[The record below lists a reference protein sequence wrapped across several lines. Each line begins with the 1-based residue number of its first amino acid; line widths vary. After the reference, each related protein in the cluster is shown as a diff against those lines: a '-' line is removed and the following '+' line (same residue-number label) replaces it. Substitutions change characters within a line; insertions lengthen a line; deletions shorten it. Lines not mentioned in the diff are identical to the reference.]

1 MDRLPLR
8 RRDILEKL
16 ARREIS
22 REEAMRLL
30 QEAALPA
37 KPVSPPAPRG
47 PSGPRDIAIIGMAG
61 QFPGASN
68 LSRYWENL
76 VAGRDCITP
85 IPKDRWDGDAFYDAD
100 PRRPGRSTSRW
111 GGFLADVDLF
121 DREFFG
127 ISPREALYM
136 DPQQRLFLQEAWKA
150 LEDAGYSDT
159 ALSENSCG
167 VYVGFGAN
175 DYRLA
180 MRERGLEPEGYALTG
195 NSSAILAARI
205 SYFLNLRGPSLA
217 VDTACSAS
225 LVAIHLA
232 CESLWSGTV
241 RMALAGGVSIYTTPD
256 THVLASK
263 MGMLSMDGR
272 CKTFDDSADGFVPGE
287 GVAAVVLKP
296 LEDALADGDTIH
308 AVIKAT
314 GINQDGRTNG
324 ITAPSAPSQLALE
337 SSVYKRFGI
346 DPGSIGYVEAHGTG
360 TKLGDPIEVQ
370 ALTSAFSQTTD
381 RKQFCAIGS
390 VKTNIGHTIAAAGI
404 AGVLKAVLSMKHRR
418 IPPSL
423 HFKKPNRHIDFAK
436 TPFYVPT
443 EPRDWSVEGGGPRRA
458 AVSSFGFSG
467 TNAHLVLEEAPAR
480 DEGRSWP
487 VHLALFSAKNEAG
500 LRKVLERFL
509 AWLPEGVAERSLEDI
524 TYTLQVG
531 RSHFPVRCGFVAK
544 NAEELSSMIQAALR
558 GEQVEGYRF
567 ANLEKHPV
575 AWDAGRQT
583 QGESLLG
590 ELAALPPGAE
600 ASCRQG
606 LLALS
611 ELYVQG
617 YALPWETLHRGGGR
631 RRVSLPTYPFEGARY
646 WLPGSHPSPAGGE
659 ASTRVTE
666 VPPATEAARASSEG
680 APAIVPVP
688 LPASDGPP
696 ARLQAELARLAAE
709 ILKLDLGEMDLRRP
723 LSVYGFDSIML
734 TELVGNL
741 EKTYGIKLDATLFY
755 EHPTLLSFAQHLHGL
770 LPEPLRRRYDSEEVS
785 GAETSA
791 RAEEPPRSN
800 AGDVAPAGVAPP
812 TTPSADEEQEP
823 IAIIGMAGRFPQ
835 SPELGAFWEH
845 LLHGDDLVTEV
856 PGERWDWRAYFGD
869 PAREPDKTR
878 VKWGGFIGD
887 VDKFDAL
894 FFGISP
900 KEAEVMDPQQRL
912 FLETAWKAI
921 EDSGHR
927 AAEWWGTRTGV
938 FVGMAATDY
947 QSVLTRQGSSFVPQS
962 VTGTARSILPNRLS
976 YLLNLRGPSEA
987 VDTACSSSLV
997 ALHRAVLSLRRG
1009 ECEQALV
1016 GGVHVMLDP
1025 DLFVIADK
1033 GGLLSPDGRSK
1044 TFDARA
1050 NGYVRG
1056 EGVAVVVLKPL
1067 RRALADR
1074 DSILGL
1080 IKGTAVNHSG
1090 RSTSLTAPNPVAQAE
1105 LMVEAYSQAN
1115 VDPATV
1121 TYVEAMG
1128 TGTALGD
1135 PIELNAL
1142 KKAFAELYRRWGRS
1156 PAQRPHCGL
1165 GSVKTNI
1172 GHLEP
1177 ASGMASLVKVLLA
1190 MRHGVLPA
1198 TLHIQ
1203 EVNPRIQLEGS
1214 PFYLNQEPR
1223 PWTRLA
1229 DEQGR
1234 SLPRRAGVNSFGYGG
1249 VNAHVVLEEYL
1260 PAPEPAAPLVREEGV
1275 LVLSARDPERL
1286 RAYATA
1292 LRDALR
1298 SRPEGSA
1305 EGGPPAGIRSGVARL
1320 CAELLSVSEADVLAD
1335 DSSFEML
1342 LQRGVI
1348 ERLVEGIEATWE
1360 VSLLPSEFVGVDSL
1374 DALAALIA
1382 RKLPAGTPEPERGA
1396 ASGGLPARDF
1406 RSVLY
1411 TLQVGRDA
1419 MDERLALVVSG
1430 VDEALAGL
1438 DAYLRGEELPG
1449 RLFLGHR
1456 KRSAERLRA
1465 FGAQAEAPAILE
1477 HLRHQRATRLAELWA
1492 LGAEVDWSAGYGEAP
1507 PRRVPLPT
1515 YPFART
1521 RYWAEGGG
1529 PREAP
1534 RTTVVPS
1541 PHPLLGKSM
1550 STQEGARFTT
1560 SLSGE
1565 EFFVRDHVIQGN
1577 RLLPGAVSLE
1587 MARAGAALVLG
1598 AAGVRGVRQVS
1609 WTRPVVV
1616 SGPRE
1621 ISLHLRGGGAFEIT
1635 MDGEQGAREHARGQ
1649 LLVGEAR
1656 PVPGSV
1662 DLQALWRRCPDRR
1675 PGAEWYEIMRRGG
1688 SEYGPDLR
1696 VIEELAHDGRESISR
1711 LRLPAGLQA
1720 HHGDFVLHPA
1730 LLDGA
1735 IQSLVGLL
1743 GLESSPDPV
1752 LFVPVTLEEL
1762 EIFGALPR
1770 ECYACVEEAPAP
1782 PASSDTRTFHIQM
1795 VDPEGRLLVR
1805 IQGLSVRP
1813 LVRVVRPAAL
1823 AREPAAPFYCYR
1835 RWEESRTQVPDE
1847 VARSEGPLLVFGR
1860 DMETVDRVR
1869 ASLEFSS
1876 VKSPE
1881 VLFVMPG
1888 TRLERVR
1895 PDVFTLNPQREE
1907 DFDGLLDALGAEG
1920 LPGRILHLWSEEPAG
1935 SGERMLE
1942 HQLLLGF
1949 YSMASL
1955 CRALAGRR
1963 PKRKIQGLYAH
1974 ASGREGGE
1982 PLHAAVGGL
1991 LRTAQLESP
2000 ALVLKSV
2007 ELAATDRE
2015 PPSLTDCQGLEC
2027 LLRELVSADGRDVE
2041 IQYREGHRYVSS
2053 LGVLREKV

>member
-1 MDRLPLR
+1 MDSAPQ

-22 REEAMRLL
+22 REEALRLL
-30 QEAALPA
+30 QGAALPA
-37 KPVSPPAPRG
+37 KPVPPPAARER
-47 PSGPRDIAIIGMAG
+47 SGTRDIAIIGMAG

-68 LSRYWENL
+68 LSQYWENL
-76 VAGRDCITP
+76 VAGKDCVTP

-100 PRRPGRSTSRW
+100 PRRPGRSTSKW
-111 GGFLADVDLF
+111 GGFLADVDRF

-127 ISPREALYM
+127 ISPREAQYM

-159 ALSENSCG
+159 ALAEASCG
-167 VYVGFGAN
+167 VFAGFGAN

-180 MRERGLEPEGYALTG
+180 MRERGLDPEGYALTG

-217 VDTACSAS
+217 IDTACSSS

-241 RMALAGGVSIYTTPD
+241 RMALAGGVSVYTTPD

-263 MGMLSMDGR
+263 MGMLSVEGR

-308 AVIKAT
+308 AVIKGT

-324 ITAPSAPSQLALE
+324 ITAPSAPSQIALE
-337 SSVYKRFGI
+337 SSIYKRFGI
-346 DPGSIGYVEAHGTG
+346 DPGTIGYVEAHGTG
-360 TKLGDPIEVQ
+360 TKLGDPIEIQ
-370 ALTSAFSQTTD
+370 ALTSAFAQSTE

-443 EPRDWSVEGGGPRRA
+443 EPRDWTVEGGGLRRA

-467 TNAHLVLEEAPAR
+467 TNAHLVLEEAPAPAR
-480 DEGRSWP
+480 HESRSWP
-487 VHLALFSAKNEAG
+487 VHLALFSAKDEAG
-500 LRKVLERFL
+500 LRRVLEHFL
-509 AWLPEGVAERSLEDI
+509 AWLPRGAAGRSLEDI

-531 RSHFPVRCGFVAK
+531 RSHFPVRCGFVAR

-558 GEQVEGYRF
+558 GAPVEGYRF
-567 ANLEKHPV
+567 ANLEANPV
-575 AWDAGRQT
+575 AWEAGRQT
-583 QGESLLG
+583 QGESLLRQ
-590 ELAALPPGAE
+590 LAALPSAAE
-600 ASCRQG
+600 DSCRRG
-606 LLALS
+606 LKALS

-617 YALPWETLHRGGGR
+617 YALPWEELHRGGGR
-631 RRVSLPTYPFEGARY
+631 LRVSLPTYPFEGARY
-646 WLPGSHPSPAGGE
+646 WLPGPYPSPTSGE
-659 ASTRVTE
+659 ASTRATGSR
-666 VPPATEAARASSEG
+666 PAVEAVRATSEAAPAAAS
-680 APAIVPVP
+680 VP
-688 LPASDGPP
+688 LPAGDGPP
-696 ARLQAELARLAAE
+696 ARLQAELAKLAAE
-709 ILKLDLGEMDLRRP
+709 VLKLDPGEMDLRKP
-723 LSVYGFDSIML
+723 LSGYGFDSLML
-734 TELVGNL
+734 TELVDGL
-741 EKTYGIKLDATLFY
+741 KKRYGVELDATIFY
-755 EHPTLLSFAQHLHGL
+755 EHPTLLSFVQHFHGL
-770 LPEPLRRRYDSEEVS
+770 LPESVRE
-785 GAETSA
+785 
-791 RAEEPPRSN
+791 EEPSRSP
-800 AGDVAPAGVAPP
+800 AGDVVPAGVS
-812 TTPSADEEQEP
+812 TTRSADEEQEP

-835 SPELGAFWEH
+835 SQELSAFWEH
-845 LLHGDDLVTEV
+845 LLRGDDLVTEV

-869 PAREPDKTR
+869 PVRELDKTR
-878 VKWGGFIGD
+878 VKWGGFISD

-927 AAEWWGTRTGV
+927 TSEWWGTRTGV

-947 QSVLTRQGSSFVPQS
+947 QSVMSRQGALFVPQS

-997 ALHRAVLSLRRG
+997 ALHRAVQALRRG

-1115 VDPATV
+1115 VDPSTI

-1142 KKAFAELYRRWGRS
+1142 KKAFAELYRNWGRS
-1156 PAQRPHCGL
+1156 PAERPHCGL

-1234 SLPRRAGVNSFGYGG
+1234 SVPRRAGVNSFGYGG

-1260 PAPEPAAPLVREEGV
+1260 PASEPEAPLVREEGV

-1298 SRPEGSA
+1298 APGQPEGAA
-1305 EGGPPAGIRSGVARL
+1305 EGRPVDGIRSGVARL

-1348 ERLVEGIEATWE
+1348 ERLVEAIETTWE

-1374 DALAALIA
+1374 DALASLIA
-1382 RKLPAGTPEPERGA
+1382 RKLSAGTPEPERGPA
-1396 ASGGLPARDF
+1396 PTGLSAWDF
-1406 RSVLY
+1406 RSVLS

-1419 MDERLALVVSG
+1419 MEERLALVVSG

-1438 DAYLRGEELPG
+1438 DAYLRGQELPG

-1456 KRSAERLRA
+1456 KRSAEQLRA
-1465 FGAQAEAPAILE
+1465 LGARAEASAILE
-1477 HLRHQRATRLAELWA
+1477 HLRQRRAAPLAELWA
-1492 LGAEVDWSAGYGEAP
+1492 LGAEVDWSTWYGEAL

-1521 RYWAEGGG
+1521 RYWAAGGG
-1529 PREAP
+1529 PREAL
-1534 RTTVVPS
+1534 RTVIS
-1541 PHPLLGKSM
+1541 SAHPLLGRRT
-1550 STQEGARFTT
+1550 STQEGTRFTT
-1560 SLSGE
+1560 TLSGE

-1577 RLLPGAVSLE
+1577 RLLPGAASLE
-1587 MARAGAALVLG
+1587 LARAGAALVLG
-1598 AAGVRGVRQVS
+1598 TAGVRGLRQVR

-1616 SGPRE
+1616 NEPRE
-1621 ISLHLRGGGAFEIT
+1621 LSLHLRGGGDGGMAFEVS
-1635 MDGEQGAREHARGQ
+1635 MAGEQGAQEHARGQ
-1649 LLVGEAR
+1649 LLAGEAR
-1656 PVPGSV
+1656 PAPGRV
-1662 DLQALWRRCPDRR
+1662 DLQALLRRCTDRR
-1675 PGAEWYEIMRRGG
+1675 PGAAWYELMRRGG
-1688 SEYGPDLR
+1688 SGYGPDLR
-1696 VIEELAHDGRESISR
+1696 VIEELAHNGRESVSR
-1711 LRLPAGLQA
+1711 LRLPAGLQER
-1720 HHGDFVLHPA
+1720 HQDFVLHPA
-1730 LLDGA
+1730 LVDGA

-1743 GLESSPDPV
+1743 GLESSPEPV

-1770 ECYACVEEAPAP
+1770 ECYVCIEEVLAHPA
-1782 PASSDTRTFHIQM
+1782 ASGTRTFHLQL
-1795 VDPEGRLLVR
+1795 VDPEGRPLVR
-1805 IQGLSVRP
+1805 LQGLSVMP
-1813 LVRVVRPAAL
+1813 LGRAVQPAAP
-1823 AREPAAPFYCYR
+1823 ARDTAAPFYCYR
-1835 RWEESRTQVPDE
+1835 RWEESRTQVAGE
-1847 VARSEGPLLVFGR
+1847 AARSEGPLLVFSR
-1860 DMETVDRVR
+1860 DLETVDRVR
-1869 ASLEFSS
+1869 ASLEASS
-1876 VKSPE
+1876 VKGPE

-1888 TRLERVR
+1888 ARLERVR
-1895 PDVFTLNPQREE
+1895 PDVFTLDPQREE
-1907 DFDGLLDALGAEG
+1907 DFDGLLDALGTVE
-1920 LPGRILHLWSEEPAG
+1920 LPGRLLHLWSEAPAG
-1935 SGERMLE
+1935 SGEGMLE
-1942 HQLLLGF
+1942 NQLLLGF
-1949 YSMASL
+1949 YSVASI
-1955 CRALAGRR
+1955 CRALAARR
-1963 PKRKIQGLYAH
+1963 PKRKIQGIYAH

-1991 LRTAQLESP
+1991 LRTVQLESP
-2000 ALVLKSV
+2000 ALAFKSV
-2007 ELAATDRE
+2007 ELAAPERE
-2015 PPSLTDCQGLEC
+2015 RPSLTDRQSLEC
-2027 LLRELVSADGRDVE
+2027 LLRELTSVDGRDVE
-2041 IQYREGHRYVSS
+2041 IQYREGRRYVSS